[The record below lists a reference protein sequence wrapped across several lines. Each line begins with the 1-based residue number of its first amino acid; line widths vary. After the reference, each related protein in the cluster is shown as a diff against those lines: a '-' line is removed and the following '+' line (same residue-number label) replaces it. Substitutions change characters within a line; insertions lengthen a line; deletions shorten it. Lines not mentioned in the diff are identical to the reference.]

1 MICKKCNK
9 NIDNDAKFC
18 TYCGEKVHI
27 KEDETI
33 QIEQNIEKQEFN
45 KIDENIS
52 NNETEI
58 LKQQNVTPF
67 KEFFYSHHGS
77 IGRKEFFF
85 RGFLPLSMILIILMA
100 ISNISLS
107 IFTTYF
113 QVNSETLAPVG
124 FIKFLNYAVIL
135 LSFFIFVIISNVSV
149 KRLHDTN
156 NNGWWAILNLVPLI
170 NLLLLLFL
178 FFAPSKKDN
187 IYGVKNEYILNSK
200 KILISIFYILI
211 IFIMLAISSF
221 SKSITNL
228 NLNEKIQK
236 NTSQEKKESTI
247 KNENDEMLKNFNVT
261 LALAEQGLAEA
272 QYNLGLMYVLRYG
285 VEQDYKKAIE
295 WYEKAANQGHAKAQ
309 FILGDM
315 YSSGQGVRQDY
326 KKAAEWYEKA
336 ATQGDAN
343 AQYNLGLMY
352 LVKQDYK
359 KAFEWFEKAASQGN
373 TTAQYNLGLMYYNGQ
388 GVRQDY
394 KKAAE
399 WY

>member
-33 QIEQNIEKQEFN
+33 QIEQNIEKKEFN

-107 IFTTYF
+107 TFTTYF

-187 IYGVKNEYILNSK
+187 IYRVKNEYILNSK

-272 QYNLGLMYVLRYG
+272 QL
-285 VEQDYKKAIE
+285 
-295 WYEKAANQGHAKAQ
+295 
-309 FILGDM
+309 ILD
-315 YSSGQGVRQDY
+315 
-326 KKAAEWYEKA
+326 
-336 ATQGDAN
+336 
-343 AQYNLGLMY
+343 LC
-352 LVKQDYK
+352 
-359 KAFEWFEKAASQGN
+359 
-373 TTAQYNLGLMYYNGQ
+373 MYYDM
-388 GVRQDY
+388 V
-394 KKAAE
+394 
-399 WY
+399 